1 MLSKDY
7 WTLGYI
13 GLKTEKGSHDKFQS
27 GDIMARFRKV
37 LCSVS
42 RAITYDI
49 MVWEHVP
56 EEG

>member
-7 WTLGYI
+7 WTLRYM
-13 GLKTEKGSHDKFQS
+13 GLKTEKGSQDKFQK

-42 RAITYDI
+42 RAITQGI

-56 EEG
+56 NEG